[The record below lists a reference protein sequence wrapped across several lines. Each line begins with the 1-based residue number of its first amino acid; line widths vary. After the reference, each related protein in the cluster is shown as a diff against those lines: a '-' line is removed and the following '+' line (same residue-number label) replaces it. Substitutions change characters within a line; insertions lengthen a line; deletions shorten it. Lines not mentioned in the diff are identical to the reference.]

1 MLVRTSVERDT
12 VLRGWPSDSQGAAG
26 QVRPRKGGF
35 LSQSTSRDDD
45 RRVAPPTVIQPADRP
60 SHAQDLD
67 SVNIFQP
74 YFWLVFDDPN
84 VRKRHPETKANGQI
98 VVNVADLPR
107 SDGNIGVE
115 EIMRGLGIFTTEGED
130 PYHEPPPPTEAE
142 PFKPVGDV
150 PPAGYKKLDVRVEW
164 SRTSLLSSALPL
176 RTHITF
182 PFFSCSI
189 RCHRVWPER
198 AFTAQTPHRRSA
210 PKRTQNTQLRRCLG
224 RL

>member
-12 VLRGWPSDSQGAAG
+12 VLRGWPGNSPGAAG

-35 LSQSTSRDDD
+35 LSQSTSRDGDGD
-45 RRVAPPTVIQPADRP
+45 GRRVAPSTVVQPADHP

-84 VRKRHPETKANGQI
+84 VRKRHPEAEAEADGQI

-115 EIMRGLGIFTTEGED
+115 EIMRGLGISTTEGED
-130 PYHEPPPPTEAE
+130 PHHEPPPPTEAE
-142 PFKPVGDV
+142 PFKSVGDA
-150 PPAGYKKLDVRVEW
+150 PPDGYKKLDVRVQW
-164 SRTSLLSSALPL
+164 SRTFLLSYSYPCAL
-176 RTHITF
+176 I
-182 PFFSCSI
+182 
-189 RCHRVWPER
+189 
-198 AFTAQTPHRRSA
+198 
-210 PKRTQNTQLRRCLG
+210 
-224 RL
+224 